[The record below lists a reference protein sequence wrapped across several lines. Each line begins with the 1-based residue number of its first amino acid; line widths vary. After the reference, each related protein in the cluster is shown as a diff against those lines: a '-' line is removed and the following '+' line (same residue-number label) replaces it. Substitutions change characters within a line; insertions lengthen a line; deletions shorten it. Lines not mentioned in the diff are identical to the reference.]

1 MCILGFNS
9 TQWVPTNSLEKNTYR
24 TTPIFTT
31 NIFALFVNALEM
43 SVKPFKN

>member
-9 TQWVPTNSLEKNTYR
+9 TQWSHNSLEKNTYR